1 MFLLVALI
9 FLTFHKYNRFFN
21 KILGIIE
28 ELGLDIIPYIV
39 FLIVPMLGR
48 MCDQNEQVRLLAT
61 HCFASL
67 IKLMPLEVSFLIF
80 LL

>member
-1 MFLLVALI
+1 M
-9 FLTFHKYNRFFN
+9 TFHKYVRFFN

-28 ELGLDIIPYIV
+28 ELGLNIIPYIV

-48 MCDQNEQVRLLAT
+48 MSDQNEQVRLLAT

-80 LL
+80 LTVIVLVY